1 LAEPNGTFIASQSFM
16 ASPERIQIRIQTMSG
31 RFSEQVVE
39 ALLASE
45 HRDFWTNESQSLH
58 AGSVRVF
65 IRPVQGLYYWSVTF
79 PAGGIADGHPFW
91 AIVDAKANLRAI
103 LEQAQTSLQS
113 CSSDQANGRWPA
125 HTQTAS
131 ELSSEAAP
139 NAGR

>member
-1 LAEPNGTFIASQSFM
+1 
-16 ASPERIQIRIQTMSG
+16 MSG

-45 HRDFWTNESQSLH
+45 HRDFWTDESQSLQ
-58 AGSVRVF
+58 AGPVRVY

-91 AIVDAKANLRAI
+91 AIVDAKANLRSI

-113 CSSDQANGRWPA
+113 HSSDRTSGAWPR
-125 HTQTAS
+125 HTQTPS
-131 ELSSEAAP
+131 ESTSQAAP